1 MPVARP
7 RTRLVNFR
15 VNEEE
20 YAALLAACSEHRARS
35 ISDFARLAVLGRA
48 GRGSRQVAGIQWRLA
63 ALGHKMAELE
73 TRVSQLLH
81 RLEATGDAAGDN
93 RNERAGAG

>member
-1 MPVARP
+1 
-7 RTRLVNFR
+7 VNFR

-20 YAALLAACSEHRARS
+20 YAALLAACSEHGARS

-48 GRGSRQVAGIQWRLA
+48 GRGGGQVMGIQWRLA

-73 TRVSQLLH
+73 GRVLQLLR
-81 RLEATGDAAGDN
+81 RLDATEDDARDK
-93 RNERAGAG
+93 RNERAGAAG